1 MTANSTMI
9 YLHRLRRFGPNQCV
23 QAKFFFSH
31 RNAPKEDFCCFWW
44 KNGKFWRLDRI
55 SCVYVVCCVQ
65 GSSNHRQDL
74 AEEPFSPFLFHFL
87 FIFLSPHFFRLRN
100 KNMISREVSKNY
112 SFKNNLGY
120 EIYSRKVSMK
130 HWCLSLNLYGNW
142 SHAQKLLLLK
152 KAVFFYGYSK
162 LKI

>member
-1 MTANSTMI
+1 MRASEI
-9 YLHRLRRFGPNQCV
+9 FFLPQKCSKRRFLLLLMKKREILAIGQNFLCLRCLLCSGLV
-23 QAKFFFSH
+23 QPPTRFGWRTFFS
-31 RNAPKEDFCCFWW
+31 FF
-44 KNGKFWRLDRI
+44 
-55 SCVYVVCCVQ
+55 V
-65 GSSNHRQDL
+65 
-74 AEEPFSPFLFHFL
+74 PFSLY
-87 FIFLSPHFFRLRN
+87 FLSPHFFRLRN
-100 KNMISREVSKNY
+100 KNMISREVSKNC

-152 KAVFFYGYSK
+152 KAVFLYGYSK